1 MSLFLMGSEEVHS
14 RLSFRR
20 LEEDVLGPVREKTD
34 NLFELY
40 VGLAPGVNRVHRAIE
55 FRQPARKSWRK
66 RSGNA
71 KVKT

>member
-1 MSLFLMGSEEVHS
+1 MILFLMESEEVHS

-20 LEEDVLGPVREKTD
+20 LEDDVSGLVREKTD